1 MKNLFDIRYTRV
13 YAIPMNRQQIVIIYF
28 VHLMRDYYNLESYL
42 SMPCCYYNMIF
53 NTQVLYEDF
62 IIMFYY
68 SPLDTVKYLNII
80 YDKLY
85 ENNNENKTEG
95 YILYN
100 IYVYIITGY
109 KYSFSLAEFNDYLYD
124 SIKKM
129 NTITIYYVNI

>member
-1 MKNLFDIRYTRV
+1 MRNLFDIRYTRV

-28 VHLMRDYYNLESYL
+28 VHYNEGLL
-42 SMPCCYYNMIF
+42 SFRIIFVNAMLLLYNMIF

-100 IYVYIITGY
+100 IYVYIII
-109 KYSFSLAEFNDYLYD
+109 LVI
-124 SIKKM
+124 SIVFPLLNLMIIYMIQLKK
-129 NTITIYYVNI
+129 